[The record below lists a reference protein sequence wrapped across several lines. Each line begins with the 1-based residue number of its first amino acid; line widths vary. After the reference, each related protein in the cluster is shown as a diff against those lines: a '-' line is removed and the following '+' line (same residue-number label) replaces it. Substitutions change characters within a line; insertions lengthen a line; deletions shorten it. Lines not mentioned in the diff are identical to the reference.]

1 MRLAVTPAYPDN
13 LSTHP
18 GKIMNMIPIKHSIVA
33 LSLLYALPLWSVEL
47 QDIEADYPYLEK
59 LYHHLHRNPELSFHE
74 EKTAKRLSKELN
86 AVGFKVTEGVGGHGI
101 VGVIENGKGPTVL
114 IRADMDGLPIEEKT
128 GLPYASRTQ
137 VTDDLGNTVNTMHA
151 CGHDVHMT
159 VFAGVARRLA
169 AARSEWS
176 GTLVMIG
183 QPAEERGA
191 GARAMISD
199 GLFERF
205 PRPDYA
211 LGLHVKAAFP
221 AGQVGYIAGYA
232 MANVDSVDIRIHGI
246 GGHGAYPHTTKDP
259 VVLAAAIINSLQT
272 LVSREISPLESAV
285 VTVGSIHGGTK
296 HNIIPDYVDLQL
308 TVRSYSDSTREKLLS
323 GIKRIARTQA
333 LVTGLPRDKLPVV
346 SIRDEYTP
354 ALYNNPQ
361 LTQRLVPVLTQQLG
375 AERLVEVSP
384 VMGGEDFSQY
394 GRVEPK
400 IPSFF
405 FWLGAIDPKIVKAAQ
420 KSGENLPSL
429 HSAHLAP
436 LPRPTIVTG
445 VEAMTAAALDLFSN

>member
-1 MRLAVTPAYPDN
+1 MRISQP
-13 LSTHP
+13 
-18 GKIMNMIPIKHSIVA
+18 
-33 LSLLYALPLWSVEL
+33 SLLLLTLLISPALWST
-47 QDIEADYPYLEK
+47 DIKEIEKDYPHLEK
-59 LYHHLHRNPELSFHE
+59 LYQHLHRNPELSFHE
-74 EKTAKRLSKELN
+74 KNTAKRLASELVT
-86 AVGFKVTEGVGGHGI
+86 AGFEVTEGVGGHGI

-128 GLPYASRTQ
+128 GLPYASVTQ
-137 VTDDLGNTVNTMHA
+137 VTDDLGKSVNTMHA

-169 AARSEWS
+169 AVKKDWK

-191 GARAMISD
+191 GARAMIAD
-199 GLFERF
+199 GLFSRF

-211 LGLHVKAAFP
+211 LGLHVKAGFP
-221 AGQVGYIAGYA
+221 AGKIGYVEGFA
-232 MANVDSVDIRIHGI
+232 MANVDSVDIRIHGV

-296 HNIIPDYVDLQL
+296 HNIIPDFVDLQL
-308 TVRSYSDSTREKLLS
+308 TVRSYSDETRQALLS
-323 GIKRIARTQA
+323 GIKRIAVTQA
-333 LVTGLPRDKLPVV
+333 RVSGLPQDKLPQIK
-346 SIRDEYTP
+346 IRDEYTP
-354 ALYNNPQ
+354 ALYNNPE
-361 LTQRLVPVLTQQLG
+361 LTQRLVKVLRKQLG
-375 AERLVEVSP
+375 EERIVQVSP

-405 FWLGAIDPKIVKAAQ
+405 FWLGAIDPKIVNAA
-420 KSGENLPSL
+420 KKNGDSLPSL
-429 HSAHLAP
+429 HSAYFAP
-436 LPRPTIVTG
+436 LPRPTLLTG
-445 VEAMTAAALDLFSN
+445 VEAMTSAALDLFQN